1 MRVAR
6 SSSPAV
12 TSFVVASRYMPV
24 YIAIALLVVVAA
36 IWAPASLD
44 GPALSSIAPFG
55 ALLAITALGQMLV
68 IMTGGID
75 LSVPGT
81 LTMAAVVTVGL
92 GQTSD
97 GGLGTVILV
106 ALALSALVGL
116 VNGILI
122 GGLGLNA
129 LIVTLAAGQIV
140 SGLAIRYYTSSAI
153 QTPVPEELSAWTS
166 ARFFGVTRIFWVG
179 VAITVALVVI
189 FRFTTIGRRF
199 QVVGANPTAA
209 WIAGLRVNLNQVS
222 AYVVAAILYGTAGIL
237 LAAFLRTIS
246 ITIGTPYLL
255 GPIAAVVIGG
265 ASLTGGLASPV
276 STWAAAYFLAGLTQM
291 MRVMGLPT
299 ALQFVVF
306 GVVIVGGMLV
316 SGDRII
322 RGVEHLLR
330 ERKHRDAVSTGVI
343 GGPGGETS

>member
-1 MRVAR
+1 V
-6 SSSPAV
+6 SSRAASSAV

-24 YIAIALLVVVAA
+24 YIALALLVVVAA
-36 IWAPASLD
+36 IWAPATLR

-55 ALLAITALGQMLV
+55 TFLAITALGQMLV

-81 LTMAAVVTVGL
+81 VTLAAVVVVGI
-92 GQTSD
+92 GQSAD
-97 GGLGTVILV
+97 GLLPIIGV
-106 ALALSALVGL
+106 ALLLSALVGL
-116 VNGILI
+116 VNGVLI
-122 GGLGLNA
+122 GGFGLNA
-129 LIVTLAAGQIV
+129 LIVTLAVGQVV
-140 SGLAIRYYTSSAI
+140 SGLAIRYYTSEAI
-153 QTPVPEELSAWTS
+153 QTPVPEALSAWTS
-166 ARFFGVTRIFWVG
+166 TRFLGVTRIFWVG
-179 VAITVALVVI
+179 VVLTLALVVI
-189 FRFTTIGRRF
+189 FRFTTFGRRF
-199 QVVGANPTAA
+199 QVVGANPTAS

-222 AYVVAAILYGTAGIL
+222 AYVVAAVLYGAAGIL

-246 ITIGTPYLL
+246 ITIGAPYLL

-299 ALQFVVF
+299 ALQYVVF

-322 RGVEHLLR
+322 RGVEHVLRLRRRPDLL
-330 ERKHRDAVSTGVI
+330 EAGSI
-343 GGPGGETS
+343 GGPGDGAG